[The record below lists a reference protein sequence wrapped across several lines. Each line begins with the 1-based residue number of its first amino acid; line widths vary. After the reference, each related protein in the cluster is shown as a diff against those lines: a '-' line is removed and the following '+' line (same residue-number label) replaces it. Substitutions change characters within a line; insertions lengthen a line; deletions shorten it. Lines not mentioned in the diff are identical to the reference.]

1 MQGAATKMMRDI
13 IKEPQRCQMALC
25 RGNPSGGRGLR
36 SHCFVAQISTM
47 SRIASASR
55 LACEHRSLPRGTRAF
70 YRGRDD
76 GYPPPPAQIRTCATN
91 AYGSY
96 LG

>member
-13 IKEPQRCQMALC
+13 IEEPQRSQMAPC
-25 RGNPSGGRGLR
+25 RRNPLGG
-36 SHCFVAQISTM
+36 
-47 SRIASASR
+47 SRD
-55 LACEHRSLPRGTRAF
+55 F